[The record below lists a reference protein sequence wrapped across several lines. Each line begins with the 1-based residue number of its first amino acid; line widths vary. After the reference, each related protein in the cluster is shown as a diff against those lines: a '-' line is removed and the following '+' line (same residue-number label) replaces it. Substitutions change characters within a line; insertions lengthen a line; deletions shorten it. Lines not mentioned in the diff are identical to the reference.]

1 MMVKSS
7 PLQLLKYLQKE
18 LAPIYGEESN
28 SLAMM
33 LTEHFTKLSR
43 TDIISDKPAITGPQF
58 KAQIA
63 KTLARL
69 NAQEPIQHILGSAHF
84 YGHDF
89 KISPAT
95 LIPRPETEELVELIS
110 TDVSGEAGLRVLDIG
125 TGSGC
130 IAISLS
136 LLFKTAVVEAID
148 ISAAALNIAIE
159 NNRTL
164 EADVTFHQK
173 DILQESLGG
182 TYDII
187 VSNPP
192 YVTASEKQLMHD
204 NVLQFEPPE
213 ALFVSNEKPLVFY
226 ERICQ
231 LAFEHLSQK
240 GKLYF
245 EINEQFG
252 QAVKKLLEDSG
263 FNEVHVIKDL
273 MGKDRIVVG
282 DKT

>member
-43 TDIISDKPAITGPQF
+43 TEIISDKPAITGPQF
-58 KAQIA
+58 NAQVA
-63 KTLARL
+63 KSLARL
-69 NAQEPIQHILGSAHF
+69 KTHEPIQHILGSAHF

-89 KISPAT
+89 KVSPAT
-95 LIPRPETEELVELIS
+95 LIPRPETEELVDLI
-110 TDVSGEAGLRVLDIG
+110 TNDVSGQAGLRVLDIG

-136 LLFKTAVVEAID
+136 LLLNTAVVEAID
-148 ISAAALNIAIE
+148 ISETALNIAIE

-164 EADVTFHQK
+164 EADVTFHQM
-173 DILQESLGG
+173 DILLESLIG

-192 YVTASEKQLMHD
+192 YVTEFEKQLMHD
-204 NVLQFEPPE
+204 NVLEFDPPE
-213 ALFVSNEKPLVFY
+213 ALFVTNEKPLVFY

-231 LAFEHLSQK
+231 MAFEHLSQK
-240 GKLYF
+240 GRLYF

-252 QAVKKLLEDSG
+252 QGVKKLLEDSG
-263 FNEVHVIKDL
+263 FNGVRVIKDL

-282 DKT
+282 NKT

>member
-1 MMVKSS
+1 MVRSS
-7 PLQLLKYLQKE
+7 PLQLLKYLRKE
-18 LAPIYGEESN
+18 LVPIYGEESD

-63 KTLARL
+63 KCLVRL
-69 NAQEPIQHILGSAHF
+69 KAQEPIQHILGSAHF

-89 KISPAT
+89 KVSPAT
-95 LIPRPETEELVELIS
+95 LIPRPETEELVDLIS
-110 TDVSGEAGLRVLDIG
+110 SDAANQAGLRVLDIG

-136 LLFKTAVVEAID
+136 LSLNKAVVEALD
-148 ISAAALNIAIE
+148 ISPDALRIAIE
-159 NNRTL
+159 NNRAL
-164 EADVTFHQK
+164 GADVTFHQR
-173 DILQESLGG
+173 DILQESLGR

-231 LAFEHLSQK
+231 LAFEHLSQ
-240 GKLYF
+240 GGRLYF

-252 QAVKKLLEDSG
+252 SAVKKLLEDSG

-273 MGKDRIVVG
+273 MGKDRIAIG
-282 DKT
+282 NKA